1 MAYPRKL
8 LRSGEEVALDLKPH
22 WWFFS
27 KEILVGI
34 PLWIMFLLLFLAWDG
49 TAAEVSRWVWVVL
62 ALAWAGW
69 LAIAFLNWRF
79 THFVVTTERVISR
92 TGVLAKRGTEIPL
105 DRINNINF
113 RQGIWE
119 RVIGA
124 GTLEVESAGQD
135 GQSVF
140 RDVQHPDAVQQE
152 IYSQM
157 DANQRT
163 RATWGSQAA
172 APAAAEAAP
181 VAAAPAVDI
190 TEQLEKLA
198 GLRDR
203 GVISPAEF
211 EAKKAEL
218 LERM

>member
-1 MAYPRKL
+1 MSYPRKL
-8 LRSGEEVALDLKPH
+8 LRGGEEVALDLKPH

-27 KEILVGI
+27 KEILLGI
-34 PLWIMFLLLFLAWDG
+34 PLWIVFILLFLAWEG
-49 TAAEVSRWVWVVL
+49 TVAEISRWIWVVL
-62 ALAWAGW
+62 ALAWAAW

-79 THFVVTTERVISR
+79 THFVVTSERVISR

-157 DANQRT
+157 DTNQRT
-163 RATWGSQAA
+163 RASWGAQAPAAVAEGAPAPA
-172 APAAAEAAP
+172 APAP
-181 VAAAPAVDI
+181 DI
-190 TEQLEKLA
+190 TEQIEKLA

-203 GVISPAEF
+203 GVISAAEF
-211 EAKKAEL
+211 EAKKAQL